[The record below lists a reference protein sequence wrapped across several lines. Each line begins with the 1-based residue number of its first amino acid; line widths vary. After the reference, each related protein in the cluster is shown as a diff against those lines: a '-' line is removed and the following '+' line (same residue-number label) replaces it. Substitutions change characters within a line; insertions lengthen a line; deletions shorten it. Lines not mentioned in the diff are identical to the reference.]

1 MSECFSCLKEGLRG
15 SATRQT
21 RCPYKAKNGGSNP
34 PPSTK
39 MRIPLL
45 RREPAA
51 YIKLRRLGY
60 AINTIAR
67 AFGRSSSVISRYVIK
82 AILRGTLTKQDLRKI
97 PNQTRRLA
105 KARQWRQIMLWL
117 PYWEKWI
124 CGEGDKPP

>member
-1 MSECFSCLKEGLRG
+1 
-15 SATRQT
+15 
-21 RCPYKAKNGGSNP
+21 
-34 PPSTK
+34 